1 MNKNVTVK
9 NIINDN
15 LGGEIIMK
23 NITENDKPKSNNRIS
38 DIVRT
43 NIAIDIGANGLSIPQ
58 CADKYGI
65 ARQSINRWLRNDR
78 EFVNDVER
86 YKNDATNEKID
97 AINRMM
103 LGVIDDQ
110 VQNVINISKDT
121 SIPPSTRLDASKF
134 LINKFIPDKGKQQQT
149 IKNQNN
155 TQINIDNTNNTKSIE
170 DILKSLDD
178 NIIDTTDKDDD
189 F

>member
-1 MNKNVTVK
+1 
-9 NIINDN
+9 
-15 LGGEIIMK
+15 MK
-23 NITENDKPKSNNRIS
+23 NITDNNKKKSNNRTS
-38 DIVRT
+38 DIVRD
-43 NIAIDIGANGLSIPQ
+43 NIAIDLAINGLSVPE
-58 CADKYGI
+58 CAQKYGM

-78 EFVNDVER
+78 EFVSNVER
-86 YKNDATNEKID
+86 YKNDYINEKID

-110 VQNVINISKDT
+110 VQNVINLSKDT
-121 SIPPSTRLDASKF
+121 NVPPSTRLDASKF
-134 LINKFIPDKGKQQQT
+134 LINKFISDKPKQQQIRT
-149 IKNQNN
+149 QNN
-155 TQINIDNTNNTKSIE
+155 TQINIENNNTNNKSIE

>member
-1 MNKNVTVK
+1 
-9 NIINDN
+9 
-15 LGGEIIMK
+15 MK
-23 NITENDKPKSNNRIS
+23 NITDNNKKKSNNRTS
-38 DIVRT
+38 DIVRE
-43 NIAIDIGANGLSIPQ
+43 NIAIDLAINGLSVPE
-58 CADKYGI
+58 CAQKYGM

-78 EFVNDVER
+78 EFVSNVER
-86 YKNDATNEKID
+86 YKNDYINEKID

-110 VQNVINISKDT
+110 VQNVINLSKDPNT
-121 SIPPSTRLDASKF
+121 PPSTRLDASKF
-134 LINKFIPDKGKQQQT
+134 LINKFIPDKGKTQQIRNQT
-149 IKNQNN
+149 N
-155 TQINIDNTNNTKSIE
+155 TQINIENNTNNTKSIE

>member
-1 MNKNVTVK
+1 
-9 NIINDN
+9 
-15 LGGEIIMK
+15 MK
-23 NITENDKPKSNNRIS
+23 NITDNNKKKSNNRTS
-38 DIVRT
+38 DIVRE
-43 NIAIDIGANGLSIPQ
+43 NIAIDLAINGLSVPE
-58 CADKYGI
+58 CAQKYGM

-78 EFVNDVER
+78 EFVSDVER

-121 SIPPSTRLDASKF
+121 NVPPSTRLDASKF
-134 LINKFIPDKGKQQQT
+134 LINKFIPDKPKQQT
-149 IKNQNN
+149 IRNQTN
-155 TQINIDNTNNTKSIE
+155 TQINIDNNTNNTKNIE
-170 DILKSLDD
+170 EILKSLDD
-178 NIIDTTDKDDD
+178 NIIDTTNKDDD

>member
-1 MNKNVTVK
+1 
-9 NIINDN
+9 
-15 LGGEIIMK
+15 MK
-23 NITENDKPKSNNRIS
+23 NITNDNKQRSNNRIS

-78 EFVNDVER
+78 EFVSDVER
-86 YKNDATNEKID
+86 YKMDATNEKID

-110 VQNVINISKDT
+110 VQNVINLSKDPNT
-121 SIPPSTRLDASKF
+121 PPSTRLDASKF
-134 LINKFIPDKGKQQQT
+134 LINKFIPDKPKQQT
-149 IKNQNN
+149 VRTQNN
-155 TQINIDNTNNTKSIE
+155 TQINIDNTNNNTKSIE
-170 DILKSLDD
+170 DILKLLDD
-178 NIIDTTDKDDD
+178 NPTNKDDD

>member
-1 MNKNVTVK
+1 
-9 NIINDN
+9 
-15 LGGEIIMK
+15 MK

-43 NIAIDIGANGLSIPQ
+43 NIAIDIGANGLSVPQ
-58 CADKYGI
+58 AADKYGI
-65 ARQSINRWLRNDR
+65 ARQSINRWLKNDK

-86 YKNDATNEKID
+86 YKNDYINQKVD

-110 VQNVINISKDT
+110 VQNVINLSKDPNT
-121 SIPPSTRLDASKF
+121 PPSTRLDASKF
-134 LINKFIPDKGKQQQT
+134 LINKFIPDRKGQSIRT
-149 IKNQNN
+149 QNN
-155 TQINIDNTNNTKSIE
+155 TQINIDNSSNNKSIE
-170 DILKSLDD
+170 EILKSLDD
-178 NIIDTTDKDDD
+178 NIIDTTNKDDD